1 MAMSNNQMVVAVCY
15 NPRCPVLPDVFWII
29 SLYDFRKKKTL
40 HIKMRNCRYL
50 QLTLHSRYIDLK
62 NIVATFQLSKF
73 LKFSTDMLGLP
84 QY

>member
-1 MAMSNNQMVVAVCY
+1 MFFELYPYM
-15 NPRCPVLPDVFWII
+15 I
-29 SLYDFRKKKTL
+29 SEKKTL